1 MQVAD
6 CRKWFHKKLNALPS
20 GCPIEGVGIDNFI
33 VDQRFDVPFRIHLS
47 KIGEVDDQRCRV
59 DQGVHSFPVV
69 VVVLGL
75 LGQSDMDHVTTE
87 PVVES
92 VFNNIT

>member
-33 VDQRFDVPFRIHLS
+33 VDQRFDVPFRIHLR
-47 KIGEVDDQRCRV
+47 KVGEVDDQRCRV
-59 DQGVHSFPVV
+59 DQSANSFPVIV
-69 VVVLGL
+69 VVFGL
-75 LGQSDMDHVTTE
+75 LDQSVMDHVTAE
-87 PVVES
+87 LVIEDWLEQY
-92 VFNNIT
+92 